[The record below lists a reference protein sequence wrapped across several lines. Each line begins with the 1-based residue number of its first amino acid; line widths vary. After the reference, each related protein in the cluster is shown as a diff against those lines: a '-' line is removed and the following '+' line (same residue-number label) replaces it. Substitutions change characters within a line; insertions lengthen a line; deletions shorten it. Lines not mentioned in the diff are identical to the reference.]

1 MHSITRGDVLRRL
14 RKAGVA
20 GKVQATQALEAF
32 RLYMMSEFPDVATT
46 DYEPLFVHDKTLVI
60 RSHSAA
66 LQHIL
71 SEQEADISRYITQAA
86 GITVQHIR
94 FRP

>member
-1 MHSITRGDVLRRL
+1 MQAITRGDVLRRL

-32 RLYMMSEFPDVATT
+32 RLYMASEFPEVALT

-60 RSHSAA
+60 RSRSAA
-66 LQHIL
+66 LQHSL
-71 SEQEADISRYITQAA
+71 SEHETEISKYITQAA
-86 GITVQHIR
+86 GITVHRLR
-94 FRP
+94 FKP